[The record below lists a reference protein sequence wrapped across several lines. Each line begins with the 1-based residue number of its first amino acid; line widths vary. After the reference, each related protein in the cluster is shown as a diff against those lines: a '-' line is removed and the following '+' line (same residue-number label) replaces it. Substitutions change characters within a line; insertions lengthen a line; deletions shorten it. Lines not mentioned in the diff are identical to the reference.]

1 MTTREAAPPRYR
13 WLARLEPLLV
23 AAALAG
29 SNAASYVLNVVAAR
43 VLAPAHFGELSAL
56 LAVLVIGVVPAMGL
70 QTVVALRV
78 AGGDDPAPRREF
90 TARLLASGLVTTTA
104 VLGIGALVVLP
115 LTLLLHLDGPLP
127 AMFLVVALA
136 PLTMLGLFH
145 GILQGSKRF
154 VALAG
159 LVALEGVGKVGG
171 ALLGLLTFGTSA
183 ATMAGAALGSL
194 VVAAVG
200 WWQCGAPLPHA
211 FRGERLGEI
220 VHAIQ
225 AMFALVLLLN
235 LDLVLAR
242 FVLPGPDAG
251 EYAVGSIVTKI
262 AYWLPQAV
270 AVVVLPRLAH
280 RAARKRTVPAA
291 LVVCAGLG
299 ASVIGFCAFSGSELV
314 SIIGGGEYASSTLS
328 LWPFALV
335 GALLS
340 MVQVLLFSRL
350 ADADR
355 RVTVLMWSAV
365 ALEVVLVLIWLH
377 DGPLEVITAA
387 ALTAGALTVG
397 SAALDLH
404 RARRPN

>member
-1 MTTREAAPPRYR
+1 MTTRHAAPSRHR
-13 WLARLEPLLV
+13 WLTRLEPLLV

-29 SNAASYVLNVVAAR
+29 SNAASYILNVIAAR

-78 AGGDDPAPRREF
+78 ASRDDRTADRDL

-104 VLGIGALVVLP
+104 VLGIGAVAVLP

-127 AMFLVVALA
+127 AVFLVVALA

-171 ALLGLLTFGTSA
+171 AVLGLLTFGTST
-183 ATMAGAALGSL
+183 ATMAGAASGSL

-200 WWQCGAPLPHA
+200 WWQCGTPLPHA

-242 FVLPGPDAG
+242 FVLPGAEAG

-270 AVVVLPRLAH
+270 AVIILPRLAH
-280 RAARKRTVPAA
+280 RADRRRAVPAA
-291 LVVCAGLG
+291 LVVCTGLG
-299 ASVIGFCAFSGSELV
+299 ATVIGFCALAGTELV
-314 SIIGGGEYASSTLS
+314 SIIGGAEYASSTLA

-340 MVQVLLFSRL
+340 MVQVLLFSRI

-365 ALEVVLVLIWLH
+365 AVEVVLVLTWLH
-377 DGPLEVITAA
+377 DGPTEVITAA
-387 ALTAGALTVG
+387 ALTAGALALG

-404 RARRPN
+404 RNRHPN